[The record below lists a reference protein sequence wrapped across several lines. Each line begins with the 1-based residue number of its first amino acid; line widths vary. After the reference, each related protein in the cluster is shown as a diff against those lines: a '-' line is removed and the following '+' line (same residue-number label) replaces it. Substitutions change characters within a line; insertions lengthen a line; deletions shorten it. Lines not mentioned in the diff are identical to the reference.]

1 MIDAAVP
8 PKLQPALLGGL
19 FTGVLSALPIVS
31 VGNLC
36 CCLWIV
42 CGGLLAA
49 YLMQQNHAD
58 PVALADGA
66 SAGFLAGVVGAVVY
80 VIVAVP
86 VAALIAPFQREMMER
101 LLQSADDLPSDV
113 RQTIE
118 RMSIGVLG
126 VVLGFLLMLFAG
138 VVFGTLGGLLGALMF
153 RRSAP
158 PQPAGAPPPMGP

>member
-1 MIDAAVP
+1 MLPSP

-19 FTGVLSALPIVS
+19 FSGVLSALPIVS
-31 VGNLC
+31 AGNVC
-36 CCLWIV
+36 CCLWVV

-49 YLMQQNHAD
+49 YLMQQNYTD

-66 SAGFLAGVVGAVVY
+66 VAGFLAGVVGAVVY
-80 VIVAVP
+80 VLVAVP
-86 VAALIAPFQREMMER
+86 ITVLIAPFQREIMER
-101 LLQSADDLPSDV
+101 FLQGADDLPPDV

-138 VVFGTLGGLLGALMF
+138 MIFGTLGGLLGALMF

-158 PQPAGAPPPMGP
+158 RQPAGPPPPLVP